1 MPETAVV
8 EDAEEVRERER
19 EREREWEK
27 SSGRQII
34 PVLVL
39 SCCRVILD
47 GFSTFVVNSDGLIA
61 VHKMDRVEPVTIVTS
76 TDIIMIDTYSP
87 CCLPPPPP
95 PHTHTHTGHAFSQG
109 EEPGAN
115 MDGTTGYAPGTL
127 QSLPWQTGTTA
138 PMTPSPPIQMK
149 ALLYFC

>member
-1 MPETAVV
+1 MV

-61 VHKMDRVEPVTIVTS
+61 VHKMNRVEPVTIVTS

-87 CCLPPPPP
+87 CCLPLPPLY
-95 PHTHTHTGHAFSQG
+95 THT
-109 EEPGAN
+109 
-115 MDGTTGYAPGTL
+115 L
-127 QSLPWQTGTTA
+127 
-138 PMTPSPPIQMK
+138 SPYTHRSC
-149 ALLYFC
+149 LLTRRRAGC